1 MRILLVVNGTDFGG
15 TEINVSRIAVT
26 LRKRGHHVCV
36 LSLKRLGPVG
46 RQIAQTGIAVC
57 SLEMGESV
65 ALRGVVRGTVVLAQ
79 WLRREEVDVIHSFLP
94 RATVMSR
101 IANRL
106 SGARRP
112 HIANEESTDFRR
124 PRLVQMLNRRTA
136 GLSERIV
143 TVSAAVRDVLVGRD
157 GLPSEKIVAVPTGV
171 DLEAID
177 QQRET
182 DIRTELRLAPSSE
195 VLCAIGRLTRVKG
208 HVYLIR
214 ALARL
219 ARDVPDVHVVLVG
232 DGPEDRRLRSE
243 ANAHGVES
251 RVRFLGSRADAI
263 GIMKST
269 DVFVLPSLEEGLPVV
284 LLEAMACSLPIVA
297 SNVGGVGELIQH
309 GETGLLVA
317 PAEMWNRRA
326 SLREGPPLSPDEGV
340 AALARAVSTLL
351 RDRRQ
356 ARLLG
361 ANARRLVESS
371 HTVEQQVTSLEQLY
385 AALVNGSN
393 GGASAKLTRGIEPLQ
408 QREVREVEN
417 RELASR
423 AST

>member
-1 MRILLVVNGTDFGG
+1 M
-15 TEINVSRIAVT
+15 
-26 LRKRGHHVCV
+26 
-36 LSLKRLGPVG
+36 
-46 RQIAQTGIAVC
+46 
-57 SLEMGESV
+57 
-65 ALRGVVRGTVVLAQ
+65 
-79 WLRREEVDVIHSFLP
+79 
-94 RATVMSR
+94 
-101 IANRL
+101 
-106 SGARRP
+106 
-112 HIANEESTDFRR
+112 
-124 PRLVQMLNRRTA
+124 
-136 GLSERIV
+136 

-157 GLPSEKIVAVPTGV
+157 GLLSQKIVVVPTGV

-182 DIRTELRLAPSSE
+182 DIRTELKLAPSTT

-232 DGPEDRRLRSE
+232 DGPEDWRLRSE

-251 RVRFLGSRADAI
+251 RVRFLGSRADAV
-263 GIMKST
+263 GIMKSA

-297 SNVGGVGELIQH
+297 SNVGGVGELIHH

-326 SLREGPPLSPDEGV
+326 SLREAPPLSADEGV
-340 AALARAVSTLL
+340 AALARAVSTLV

-356 ARLLG
+356 ARSLG
-361 ANARRLVESS
+361 ANARGLVESS
-371 HTVEQQVTSLEQLY
+371 HTVEQQVAALEQLY
-385 AALVNGSN
+385 AALLNRSN
-393 GGASAKLTRGIEPLQ
+393 GGANARLTRGIEPLQ
-408 QREVREVEN
+408 QREAVRAV
-417 RELASR
+417 
-423 AST
+423 

>member
-1 MRILLVVNGTDFGG
+1 MSDASSTGNREDTVQDRGQPDRQRASVSGMRILLVVNGTDFGG

-65 ALRGVVRGTVVLAQ
+65 ALRGVVRGTAVLAQ
-79 WLRREEVDVIHSFLP
+79 W
-94 RATVMSR
+94 
-101 IANRL
+101 
-106 SGARRP
+106 
-112 HIANEESTDFRR
+112 
-124 PRLVQMLNRRTA
+124 
-136 GLSERIV
+136 
-143 TVSAAVRDVLVGRD
+143 
-157 GLPSEKIVAVPTGV
+157 
-171 DLEAID
+171 
-177 QQRET
+177 
-182 DIRTELRLAPSSE
+182 
-195 VLCAIGRLTRVKG
+195 LTRVKG

-297 SNVGGVGELIQH
+297 SNVGGVGELIKH

-351 RDRRQ
+351 RDRRP

-361 ANARRLVESS
+361 ANARRLVGSS
-371 HTVEQQVTSLEQLY
+371 HTIEQQVASREQLY
-385 AALVNGSN
+385 AALVNGYN
-393 GGASAKLTRGIEPLQ
+393 GGASANLTRGTESLQ